1 MKKRLLTLI
10 IASLSLFGLTGCS
23 SGGTNGEGNVNAN
36 SSEIYTAIRGNE
48 YVEKGWSYINSGLYD
63 SAISQFNKVLESSP
77 TEQEKADANNG
88 IGWAKS
94 FSPEGKLKD
103 GIKWFTLA
111 KDLNDDAKVG
121 LASAYLQQAS
131 KSDMEEVI
139 EILAV
144 ELGKNNPTF
153 IFTPTRPIGVTNA
166 EVHAMLGY
174 AYAVVE
180 DNENAY
186 MQIEHAKTLEPN
198 YLTTELGQMI
208 AATEFLMN

>member
-1 MKKRLLTLI
+1 MKKKIFILL
-10 IASLSLFGLTGCS
+10 IAVFSMFGFTGCS
-23 SGGTNGEGNVNAN
+23 TGGTNGEGSVTVN

-63 SAISQFNKVLESSP
+63 SAITQFNKVLESSP

-94 FSPEGKLKD
+94 FSSEGKLKD

-153 IFTPTRPIGVTNA
+153 VFTPTRPIGVTNA

-174 AYAVVE
+174 AYAVT
-180 DNENAY
+180 DDDENAY
-186 MQIEHAKTLEPN
+186 TQIELAKTLEPN
-198 YLTTELGQMI
+198 YLSTELGQII

>member
-1 MKKRLLTLI
+1 M
-10 IASLSLFGLTGCS
+10 FGFTGCS
-23 SGGTNGEGNVNAN
+23 TGGTNGEGNVSVN
-36 SSEIYTAIRGNE
+36 SSEIYTGIRGNE

-63 SAISQFNKVLESSP
+63 SAITQFNKVLESSP

-94 FSPEGKLKD
+94 FSSEGKLKD

-174 AYAVVE
+174 AYAVT
-180 DNENAY
+180 DDDENAY
-186 MQIEHAKTLEPN
+186 TQIELAKTLEPN
-198 YLTTELGQMI
+198 YLSTELGLSLI
-208 AATEFLMN
+208 HI